1 MSLHAAGFA
10 VATGE
15 SEMSTA
21 LPVLFVSH
29 GAPTFAIEPGLAGP
43 QLAALGRVLPAPKAV
58 LVVSPHWETRG
69 GVRVTASAQ
78 PETIHDFGGFPRA
91 LYEIRYPAAGHPAL
105 AERTVA
111 LLAQAGFNAGLDP
124 QRGLDHGAWV
134 PIRHLYPDAQ
144 VPVFQVSLPQPL
156 DPAGALALGRALAP
170 LREQGVLIVASG
182 SMTHNLHEFRGHGG
196 GDAPYVAAFTQWVR
210 EAVRSAMRTADLQP
224 LIDYRRQAP
233 HAERAHPTDEHFLP
247 LLVAIGAA
255 EAGEPLAV
263 IDGGI
268 TYGILSMESYVL
280 GQVRPLAAQPV
291 AA

>member
-1 MSLHAAGFA
+1 
-10 VATGE
+10 
-15 SEMSTA
+15 MSTA

-43 QLAALGRVLPAPKAV
+43 QLTALGRALPVPEAV

-69 GVRVTASAQ
+69 GVRATASTQ

-111 LLAQAGFNAGLDP
+111 LLAQAGFDAGLDP

-134 PIRHLYPDAQ
+134 PVRHLYPDAQ

-210 EAVRSAMRTADLQP
+210 EAVRSAMRTGDPQP
-224 LIDYRRQAP
+224 LIDYRQLAP
-233 HAERAHPTDEHFLP
+233 HAQRAHPTDEHFLP

-255 EAGEPLAV
+255 AAGEPMAV

-280 GQVRPLAAQPV
+280 GRFRPLAAQPV